1 MQLMQPVQVNHRF
14 QLLTRHALNPRLPS
28 VKPSEY
34 LVHKFGSFAFNPVLD
49 WIGAMDGT
57 II

>member
-1 MQLMQPVQVNHRF
+1 MQPVQVNHRF